1 MFAGTCVHLERFEEK
16 LKLKEMIGDEEEEDE
31 EEGKKKRKRKGSD
44 EDDFDGD
51 EAAEEED
58 PDEMDVDDED
68 DVETEDSSQTQ
79 KRSTR
84 DRKQTKAFEA
94 ESSARS
100 SRKSSRR
107 PSLEEDEGSELEEKE
122 RKKKKKEKK
131 RDKVKT
137 KKKKTVIAESGSDG
151 EFSFGGAVPS
161 KKKKIKKVHKG
172 ATTGRERKGVSYVH
186 SDSHSHESDRYSG
199 YETPEEVEKVDVET
213 IDFVMDHREGK
224 VGATG
229 ETTKYHTVLE
239 KGDPNEL
246 LETKVMEKQFLI
258 KWKGKAHLDN
268 TWETEETI
276 NAMKK
281 GTHEVK
287 GQRKMVNYELK
298 LSDYLRWKK
307 KADKEE
313 IEYQEVEIEQGR
325 LLLKTYLECERI
337 FSRRKVTS
345 LFLQLLLR
353 EAVIKKKFKM

>member
-1 MFAGTCVHLERFEEK
+1 MVRFLFTISGTCVHLERYEEK
-16 LKLKEMIGDEEEEDE
+16 LKLKEMIGDEEEDDE
-31 EEGKKKRKRKGSD
+31 EEGGKKRKRKGSD

-58 PDEMDVDDED
+58 PDEMEVDEEE

-100 SRKSSRR
+100 SRKGSRR
-107 PSLEEDEGSELEEKE
+107 PSLEEEEDGSEVEEKAS
-122 RKKKKKEKK
+122 RKKKKEKK

-137 KKKKTVIAESGSDG
+137 KKKKKVIAESGSDE
-151 EFSFGGAVPS
+151 EFSFGGAIPS

-172 ATTGRERKGVSYVH
+172 ATTGRDRKGVSYAH
-186 SDSHSHESDRYSG
+186 SDSHSHDSDRYSG

-229 ETTKYHTVLE
+229 ELTKHHTVLD
-239 KGDPNEL
+239 KGDPNES
-246 LETKVMEKQFLI
+246 LETKVMEKQFQI

-307 KADKEE
+307 RADKEE
-313 IEYQEVEIEQGR
+313 IEFQEVDIEHGR
-325 LLLKTYLECERI
+325 ILARSYLECERI
-337 FSRRKVTS
+337 FSRRKVT
-345 LFLQLLLR
+345 LALP
-353 EAVIKKKFKM
+353 AT